1 MRDGIIVVW
10 KEPGYTSHDVVA
22 CLRGILN
29 IKKIGHTGT
38 LDPMAEGVL
47 PTAVGKGTGL
57 VEYLTEKRKTYETV
71 MHLGVVTDTQDASG
85 TVIRELPVE
94 VTEEQIREA
103 VRSFIGERLQV
114 PPMYSALKVNG
125 RKLYELARE
134 GKTVERKAR
143 PVTFYDIEV
152 TGIALPL
159 VSMRV
164 TCSKGTYIRTLCH
177 DIGETLGCGGMMES
191 LVRTASGQFTG
202 EQALTLEQ
210 IRNAACAGRIDDT
223 IISVEDVLSEYPQ
236 AFSEKAADPL
246 LKNGNP
252 LGEHLVRT
260 DEKHGVHEKVRMY
273 LSDGT
278 FAGLYVYE
286 PNRKRYTPSKMFLCI

>member
-22 CLRGILN
+22 CLRGILH

-47 PTAVGKGTGL
+47 PAAVGKGTGL

-85 TVIRELPVE
+85 TVITEHPVV
-94 VTEEQIREA
+94 VTEEQIIEA
-103 VRSFIGERLQV
+103 VRSFIGERMQI

-125 RKLYELARE
+125 KKLCELARE

-143 PVTFYDIEV
+143 PVTFYNIEV
-152 TGIALPL
+152 TGVSLPL
-159 VSMRV
+159 VSMTV

-177 DIGETLGCGGMMES
+177 DIGETLGCGAMMES
-191 LVRTASGQFTG
+191 LVRTASGQFTK

-210 IRNAACAGRIDDT
+210 IRNAVAEDRIDDM
-223 IISVEDVLSEYPQ
+223 IIPVEEVLSEYPQ
-236 AFSEKAADPL
+236 AFSDRAADPL

-252 LGEHLVRT
+252 IGEHLVRNFRA
-260 DEKHGVHEKVRMY
+260 DEKVRMH

-278 FAGLYVYE
+278 FVGLYVYE
-286 PNRKRYTPSKMFLCI
+286 PNRKRYRPSKMFLS

>member
-22 CLRGILN
+22 CLRGILH

-47 PTAVGKGTGL
+47 PAAVGKGTGL
-57 VEYLTEKRKTYETV
+57 VEYLTEKKKTYETV

-85 TVIRELPVE
+85 TVIEERPVD
-94 VTEEQIREA
+94 VTGEQIEET
-103 VRSFIGERLQV
+103 VRSFIGERLQI

-125 RKLYELARE
+125 KKLYELARE

-143 PVTFYDIEV
+143 PVTFFDIEV
-152 TGIALPL
+152 TGISLPL

-177 DIGETLGCGGMMES
+177 DIGEALGCGGVMEA
-191 LVRTASGQFTG
+191 LGRTASGQFTKDR
-202 EQALTLEQ
+202 ALTLEQ
-210 IRNAACAGRIDDT
+210 IRNAAAEGREDDT
-223 IISVEDVLSEYPQ
+223 IIPVEDVLSEYPK
-236 AFSEKAADPL
+236 AFSDTTTDPL

-252 LGEHLVRT
+252 LGEHLVHPDR
-260 DEKHGVHEKVRMY
+260 DPGGDRKVRMY

-286 PNRKRYTPSKMFLCI
+286 PNRKRYKPSKMFLSI